1 MKKRCKYSKLSKEG
15 RERYQVRCPKEA
27 KKKGYCIEHYAL
39 RQREL
44 SSKSLE
50 NPSPLTKHISRG
62 ISNQEK
68 FSKKFGK
75 RGKIKIK
82 EKIKKVI

>member
-1 MKKRCKYSKLSKEG
+1 MKRCKFTKLLNQGKES
-15 RERYQVRCPKEA
+15 YQTRCPEEA
-27 KKKGYCIEHYAL
+27 KKKGYCLKHYAL